1 MKLKI
6 EAITEPLTEKHSQ
19 IHTHHKTAASTV
31 CICALLCIDTELY
44 LYSTEPTQYYTMSR
58 LYPYRTKLSIT
69 APYTEM
75 NPCFHIIAPM

>member
-6 EAITEPLTEKHSQ
+6 EAITELLTEKHSQ

-44 LYSTEPTQYYTMSR
+44 LYSTEPTQYSPCQGCTH
-58 LYPYRTKLSIT
+58 
-69 APYTEM
+69 TEL
-75 NPCFHIIAPM
+75 NFP